1 MPYPSIPKLVIF
13 DLYGTL
19 IQFGVMHHPFRKVLQ
34 WAKQNGRRPKPDD
47 ARQLMTINGDA
58 SELLSQLGIN
68 ASEDLL
74 TQLQAEIED
83 ELKSLTLFDDV
94 LPTINKLASLN
105 IPIVICSNLAQP
117 YGRAFDLLLPD
128 LPALKCLS
136 YEVGAI
142 KPEAEIYQWII
153 NRSGVS
159 AEHCLFVGD
168 TKIADYDGP
177 VSQGMRALH
186 LVRHESESG
195 FQINSL
201 LSVVN
206 YIESARISCS

>member
-1 MPYPSIPKLVIF
+1 MRGLAAPKLVIF

-34 WAKQNGRRPKPDD
+34 WAKQNGRRPRQDD
-47 ARQLMTINGDA
+47 ARQLMTINGDVL
-58 SELLSQLGIN
+58 ELISQIGIN
-68 ASEDLL
+68 APEDLL
-74 TQLQAEIED
+74 IQVQAEVED

-117 YGRAFDLLLPD
+117 YGRAIDLLLPD

-168 TKIADYDGP
+168 TFDADYVGP
-177 VSQGMRALH
+177 IAVGMEAFH
-186 LVRHESESG
+186 LTRRG
-195 FQINSL
+195 ATQPFQIVSL
-201 LSVVN
+201 NDVLAYVDGGN
-206 YIESARISCS
+206 Q

>member
-1 MPYPSIPKLVIF
+1 MRCLAAPKLVIF

-47 ARQLMTINGDA
+47 ARQLMTINGDIR
-58 SELLSQLGIN
+58 ELISQIGIN
-68 ASEDLL
+68 APEDLL

-105 IPIVICSNLAQP
+105 IPIAICSNLAQP
-117 YGRAFDLLLPD
+117 YGKAIDSLLPE
-128 LPALKCLS
+128 LPVLKCLS

-153 NRSGVS
+153 SRSGVC

-177 VSQGMRALH
+177 VSQRMNALH
-186 LVRHESESG
+186 LVRNG
-195 FQINSL
+195 LQRDVQINSI
-201 LSVVN
+201 LSILD
-206 YIESARISCS
+206 YIDSVMR

>member
-1 MPYPSIPKLVIF
+1 MRGFVAPKLVIF

-47 ARQLMTINGDA
+47 ARQLMTINGDV
-58 SELLSQLGIN
+58 SELISQLGIN
-68 ASEDLL
+68 VPEDLL

-105 IPIVICSNLAQP
+105 IPIVICSNLARP

-128 LPALKCLS
+128 IPALKCLS

-159 AEHCLFVGD
+159 AYHCLFVGD
-168 TKIADYDGP
+168 TFDADYVGP
-177 VSQGMRALH
+177 IAVGMKALH
-186 LVRHESESG
+186 LARRG
-195 FQINSL
+195 ATQPFQIVSL
-201 LSVVN
+201 NDVLAYVDGGSQ
-206 YIESARISCS
+206 